1 MHLGRIK
8 CFFHGRS
15 YGFIEDHEGRE
26 VYFHLSSVEQSVE
39 NSANISTGAAVYFDV
54 ISTGIGLEALRVRVA

>member
-8 CFFHGRS
+8 CFFHGRG

-26 VYFHLSSVEQSVE
+26 VYFSLSVVERGPAAII
-39 NSANISTGAAVYFDV
+39 NSGDTVYFEV
-54 ISTGIGLEALRVRVA
+54 ISTGLGLEALRVRVA